1 MPMFPVF
8 KEGREILQLSDCSF
22 GQHYHGLDSVDGARQ
37 GGSHPQAMVL
47 LGESQK
53 GASYVLRTAALR
65 FQVCP
70 VSTGV
75 RCSSDKEY

>member
-1 MPMFPVF
+1 MSPVF

-22 GQHYHGLDSVDGARQ
+22 GQHCHGLDSVDGARQ
-37 GGSHPQAMVL
+37 GGSRPRAMVL
-47 LGESQK
+47 LGESQE

-75 RCSSDKEY
+75 RCSGDKEY